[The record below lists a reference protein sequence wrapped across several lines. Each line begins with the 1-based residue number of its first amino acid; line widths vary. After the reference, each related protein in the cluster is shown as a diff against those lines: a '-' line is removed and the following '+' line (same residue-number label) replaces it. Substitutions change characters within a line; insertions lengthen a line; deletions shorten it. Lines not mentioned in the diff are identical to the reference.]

1 MSEKACNTQHYSGIG
16 GQAVLEGVMMKN
28 REQYALAIRKQ
39 DGTLTVEKGTHKG
52 LLAGSFLTRTP
63 FVRGI
68 FMFLDSMM
76 LGMKCI
82 NISAKYYEEEAD
94 EEPAAKEK
102 DKDKETS
109 GGGAGETLQSVLV
122 VALSLVLAIGLFMLL
137 PYFLSELLSKVVENR
152 LVIAAAEGV
161 SRLLIFLLYMIAIS
175 AMKDIRRLYQYHG
188 AEHKCINCIE
198 SGKTLTVEH
207 ARESTRFHKRCG
219 TSFVLLV
226 VLVSIVVFFFIRVE
240 NPLWRVLLRILLLP
254 VISGISYEL
263 IRLAGRSNHPLVN
276 LISAPGLWTQRITTK
291 EPEDE
296 MLEVAIASVEAVFDW
311 KTYLKETFG
320 VEA

>member
-1 MSEKACNTQHYSGIG
+1 MAEKTCNIAHYSGIG

-28 REQYALAIRKQ
+28 KDRYALAIRKQ
-39 DGTLTVEKGTHKG
+39 DGTLTVEEGTHPG
-52 LLAGSFLTRTP
+52 LLHDTFWTKTP

-82 NISAKYYEEEAD
+82 NLSAKYYEEDPETEKAEEALKQQED
-94 EEPAAKEK
+94 AKPGFG
-102 DKDKETS
+102 D
-109 GGGAGETLQSVLV
+109 TLQSVLV
-122 VALSLVLAIGLFMLL
+122 IAFSLVLAVGLFMLL
-137 PYFLSELLSKVVENR
+137 PFFLSQLLTRFTDNR
-152 LVIAAAEGV
+152 VLIAAAEGV
-161 SRLLIFLLYMIAIS
+161 TRLLIFLLYMVAIS

-188 AEHKCINCIE
+188 AEHKCISCIE
-198 SGKTLTVEH
+198 SGMPLTVEN
-207 ARESTRFHKRCG
+207 ARKSTRFHKRCG

-226 VLVSIVVFFFIRVE
+226 VLVSIVVFFFIRTD
-240 NPLWRVLLRILLLP
+240 NLLWRVLLRILLLP

-263 IRLAGRSNHPLVN
+263 IRLAGRSNHPIVQM
-276 LISAPGLWTQRITTK
+276 ISAPGLWTQRITTK

-320 VEA
+320 ETA